1 MKLGL
6 QLPHTLPRYVI
17 IQKLVYFN
25 VNRKNKW
32 YIVIIVS
39 KISLSIARNA
49 FDLLKEDRDIV
60 DTGSIYLTDST
71 NFQS

>member
-32 YIVIIVS
+32 YIVIIIS
-39 KISLSIARNA
+39 KISLFIARNA
-49 FDLLKEDRDIV
+49 FDLLKRDRGV
-60 DTGSIYLTDST
+60 VETGSIYLTEPFS
-71 NFQS
+71 F